1 MRQDLGRGDPAG
13 GEVARQQELPGC
25 RVAGAVAQPRCRT
38 HRPVADREG
47 PPEVVRP
54 EQRVRRPRGAEA
66 RIVAVAPGI
75 HQVVVPRDEVDE
87 RVTGRVGGDFERGVG
102 REQVTGREE
111 DHH

>member
-1 MRQDLGRGDPAG
+1 
-13 GEVARQQELPGC
+13 
-25 RVAGAVAQPRCRT
+25 
-38 HRPVADREG
+38 
-47 PPEVVRP
+47 
-54 EQRVRRPRGAEA
+54 
-66 RIVAVAPGI
+66 VAVAPGI